1 MNNGEYDGTAPGP
14 AATAPGV
21 LQVYEVG
28 ELTVVGFGGK
38 DVPDDTCLT
47 AYRSQLQD
55 LIKTHG
61 TRVLAFDLQ
70 GVKLIPSG
78 LLGLIASCRNLGVE
92 IELFNPSDDIREV
105 LRITGLDA
113 MLTVRDVD
121 TEDVDSD

>member
-1 MNNGEYDGTAPGP
+1 MNNGEHEPGSPPLPPPDGI
-14 AATAPGV
+14 

-28 ELTVVGFGGK
+28 ELTVVGFGGR

-47 AYRSQLQD
+47 EYRAQLAD
-55 LIKTHG
+55 LIQTHG

-92 IELFNPSDDIREV
+92 IELFNPSQDIRDV
-105 LRITGLDA
+105 LRITGLDTV
-113 MLTVRDVD
+113 LTVR
-121 TEDVDSD
+121 EIDSAPGA

>member
-1 MNNGEYDGTAPGP
+1 MNNGEHDHHAPP
-14 AATAPGV
+14 DPPLSGV

-28 ELTVVGFGGK
+28 ELTVVGFGGR

-47 AYRSQLQD
+47 EYRSQLAD
-55 LIKTHG
+55 LIQTHH
-61 TRVLAFDLQ
+61 TKVLAFDLQ

-92 IELFNPSDDIREV
+92 IELFNPSQDVRDV

-113 MLTVRDVD
+113 VLTVR
-121 TEDVDSD
+121 EIDSAPGA

>member
-1 MNNGEYDGTAPGP
+1 MNNGEHDAPIP
-14 AATAPGV
+14 ASPRAAVVPGI
-21 LQVYEVG
+21 LQVYEAG

-47 AYRSQLQD
+47 AYRSQLAE

-92 IELFNPSDDIREV
+92 IELFNPSEDVREV
-105 LRITGLDA
+105 LKITGLDA
-113 MLTVRDVD
+113 VLTVRA
-121 TEDVDSD
+121 VDSDD